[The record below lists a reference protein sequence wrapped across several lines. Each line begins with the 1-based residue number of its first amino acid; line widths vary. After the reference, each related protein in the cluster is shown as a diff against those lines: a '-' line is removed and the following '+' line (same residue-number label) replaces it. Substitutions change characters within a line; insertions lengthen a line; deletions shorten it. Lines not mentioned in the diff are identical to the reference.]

1 MYVSLDWINE
11 LVSLKNITINN
22 LVSKLTLGG
31 FEVEEI
37 LKLYIHNQK
46 KIILNISTTANR
58 SDTISIQ
65 GIGKEFS
72 VLLNKPIKISNYV
85 KVNSRLIKNFYN
97 NFTVYDNS
105 EYYSTFLTIIIENFN
120 TIKSPIWLQE
130 KLICSGIKP
139 INNLLDYKNYIFL
152 ETGYPF
158 EFYDLKKL
166 SKKLIKSD
174 FNLTLKLN
182 NKDLYFEAENNQTY
196 NLKSKILTINVNDQI
211 LSIGGI
217 IGNKNFCYDNQTT
230 SLLLEGVIFNSK
242 KIRQQSRIIGL
253 KTTRSLH
260 YEKGLNSS
268 LFFESLIK
276 LLKLLKITNSK
287 IKYNIHTISK
297 LSNNKLLKI
306 ILNYKTI
313 IEILGPFSISNNYQ
327 KIFLSPVHISEY
339 LIRLN
344 FKFIFATNK
353 LQWNTEIPNSR
364 ILDIER
370 EIDLIEEIGR
380 LHGFNNFLINLP
392 SIKKF
397 GCEDLSYKIRKKITT
412 CFLSEGFNELI
423 HYSLIHD
430 KTANSIKLINPLIT
444 EYCYLRN
451 SLLPNLLKTLKNN
464 IKQGNFNLEGFE
476 YGHSFLTNN
485 TLKFFETEKI
495 AGVFGGIK
503 FKQSW
508 NEKST
513 FLSWF
518 EGKNKIDEIFKK
530 LKILVYWKNEIPYN
544 YKSIFHPYKTST
556 IVSSTGEYLGIF
568 GQIHPNIA
576 KKQNLSAKL
585 FLFELE
591 FDLFKYK
598 FQNISLTL
606 YQHYSPYPKIVKDL
620 SFVINQKF
628 SFTQIQKTILEYGT
642 ESLKNI
648 KVLDEYRGINIP
660 INETSLCIQ
669 LTFQS
674 TKKTLL
680 NQEIE
685 KLINKLQNILI
696 KQYDVNIRI

>member
-11 LVSLKNITINN
+11 LVNLKNITINN
-22 LVSKLTLGG
+22 LVNKLTLGG
-31 FEVEEI
+31 FEVEDI
-37 LKLYIHNQK
+37 LKLYINNQK

-65 GIGKEFS
+65 GIGKEIS
-72 VLLNKPIKISNYV
+72 ILLNKPIKISNYF
-85 KVNSRLIKNFYN
+85 KTNSMIIKNFYN
-97 NFTVYDNS
+97 NFAVYDNS
-105 EYYSTFLTIIIENFN
+105 EYYSIFLTIIIKNFN
-120 TIKSPIWLQE
+120 SIKSPIWLQE

-139 INNLLDYKNYIFL
+139 VNNLLDYKNYIFL
-152 ETGYPF
+152 ETGYLF

-166 SKKLIKSD
+166 HKKIIISD

-182 NKDLYFEAENNQTY
+182 NKNLYFKAENNQTY
-196 NLKSKILTINVNDQI
+196 NLKSRILTININDQI

-217 IGNKNFCYDNQTT
+217 IVNKDFCYDNQTT
-230 SLLLEGVIFNSK
+230 SLLLEGVIFNSR
-242 KIRQQSRIIGL
+242 KIRQQSRIVGL

-268 LFFESLIK
+268 LFFKSLIK
-276 LLKLLKITNSK
+276 LLKLLKITDSK

-297 LSNNKLLKI
+297 LSNNKLSKI

-313 IEILGPFSISNNYQ
+313 IEILGPLSTGDNNQ

-339 LIRLN
+339 LMRLN
-344 FKFIFATNK
+344 FKFIFVTNK

-364 ILDIER
+364 ISDIER

-392 SIKKF
+392 SIKQF
-397 GCEDLSYKIRKKITT
+397 GYEDFSYQIRKKITT

-423 HYSLIHD
+423 HYSLVHE
-430 KTANSIKLINPLIT
+430 KMANSIKLVNPLVT
-444 EYCYLRN
+444 EYSYLRN
-451 SLLPNLLKTLKNN
+451 SLLPNLLKTVNNN

-485 TLKFFETEKI
+485 NLDFFETEKI
-495 AGVFGGIK
+495 AGFFGGIK
-503 FKQSW
+503 FKQLW
-508 NEKST
+508 DEKSK

-518 EGKNKIDEIFKK
+518 EGKNKIDEVFKK
-530 LKILVYWKNEIPYN
+530 LKILVYWKNDIPYN
-544 YKSIFHPYKTST
+544 YQSIFHPYKTSR

-568 GQIHPNIA
+568 GQIHPNLA
-576 KKQNLSAKL
+576 KKQNLSSGL

-606 YQHYSPYPKIVKDL
+606 YQPYSLYPKIVKDL
-620 SFVINQKF
+620 SFVIHQKF
-628 SFTQIQKTILEYGT
+628 SFIQIQKTILEYGT
-642 ESLKNI
+642 EFLINI
-648 KVLDEYRGINIP
+648 KLLDEYRGRNIP

-674 TKKTLL
+674 NKKTLM